1 MKLFFQEYSRVYRQI
16 INDVNRILKPYG
28 LTSVLW
34 GIILYLHRNVTAKA
48 SNIYEYYSMDKGM
61 TSRYIAKLRN
71 QGYVDYVVQNGKVKK
86 ILRLTESGN
95 KLFDEINSKIRNHE
109 ANVLSIFSDNE
120 RTLLMDM
127 IEKLRVKTS
136 EE

>member
-34 GIILYLHRNVTAKA
+34 GIILYLHKNVTAKA

-86 ILRLTESGN
+86 ILKLTESGN

-109 ANVLSIFSDNE
+109 ANVLSIFSDSE
-120 RTLLMDM
+120 RSQLMDM

-136 EE
+136 ED

>member
-34 GIILYLHRNVTAKA
+34 GIILFLHRNCTAKA

-86 ILRLTESGN
+86 ILKLTESGN

-120 RTLLMDM
+120 RAQLMDM

-136 EE
+136 ED

>member
-86 ILRLTESGN
+86 ILKLTESGN

-109 ANVLSIFSDNE
+109 ANVLSIFSDSE
-120 RTLLMDM
+120 RSQLMDM

-136 EE
+136 ED

>member
-34 GIILYLHRNVTAKA
+34 GIILYLHRNITAKA

-86 ILRLTESGN
+86 ILKLTESGN

-109 ANVLSIFSDNE
+109 ANVLYIFSDSE
-120 RTLLMDM
+120 RSQLMDM

-136 EE
+136 ED

>member
-16 INDVNRILKPYG
+16 INDVNRILNPYG

-86 ILRLTESGN
+86 ILKLTESGN

-109 ANVLSIFSDNE
+109 ANVLSIFSDSE
-120 RTLLMDM
+120 RSQLMDM

-136 EE
+136 ED

>member
-16 INDVNRILKPYG
+16 INDVNRILRPYG

-34 GIILYLHRNVTAKA
+34 GIILYLHRNGTGKA
-48 SNIYEYYSMDKGM
+48 SNIYEYYNMDKGM
-61 TSRYIAKLRN
+61 TSRYIAKLRHH
-71 QGYVDYVVQNGKVKK
+71 GYVDYVVQNGKVKK
-86 ILRLTESGN
+86 ILKLTESGN

-109 ANVLSIFSDNE
+109 ANVLSIFSNE
-120 RTLLMDM
+120 ECVWLMDT
-127 IEKLRVKTS
+127 IEKLRLKTM

>member
-34 GIILYLHRNVTAKA
+34 GIILYLHRNITAKA

-86 ILRLTESGN
+86 ILKLTESGN

-109 ANVLSIFSDNE
+109 ANVLSIFSDSE
-120 RTLLMDM
+120 RSQLMDM

-136 EE
+136 ED

>member
-86 ILRLTESGN
+86 ILKLTESGN

-109 ANVLSIFSDNE
+109 ANVLSIFSDSA
-120 RTLLMDM
+120 RSQLMDM

-136 EE
+136 ED

>member
-86 ILRLTESGN
+86 ILKLTESGN

-109 ANVLSIFSDNE
+109 ANVLYIFSDSE
-120 RTLLMDM
+120 RSQLMDM

-136 EE
+136 ED

>member
-86 ILRLTESGN
+86 ILKLTESGN

-109 ANVLSIFSDNE
+109 ANVLSIFSDSE
-120 RTLLMDM
+120 RSQLMDM
-127 IEKLRVKTS
+127 IEKLRVKTA
-136 EE
+136 ED

>member
-86 ILRLTESGN
+86 ILKLTESGN

-120 RTLLMDM
+120 RTQLMDM

-136 EE
+136 ED